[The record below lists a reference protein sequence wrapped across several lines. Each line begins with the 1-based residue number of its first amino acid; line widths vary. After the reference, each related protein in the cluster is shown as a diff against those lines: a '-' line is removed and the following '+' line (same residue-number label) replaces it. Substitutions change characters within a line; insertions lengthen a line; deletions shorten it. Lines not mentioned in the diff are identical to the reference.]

1 LYFFFFFVF
10 FKLLDVFTY
19 FLMAHDKILILAH
32 QMVEQIDEISE
43 VLAALRSLAF
53 FYLILKVDEVV
64 TCLFQ
69 LLLY

>member
-1 LYFFFFFVF
+1 
-10 FKLLDVFTY
+10 
-19 FLMAHDKILILAH
+19 
-32 QMVEQIDEISE
+32 MVEQIDEISE

-69 LLLY
+69 LLLYQGKLLLTLLLGADHVQFQILILLFIPLSR